1 MKRGKAYEREKKPS
15 IRNIKEKRNRRNMS
29 GNYGKVYLVG
39 SGPGDPELLTLKARR
54 LIDSAEV
61 IIYDQLPGK
70 AILDSMPASAEKIDV
85 GKCAG
90 NHTMNQ
96 TEINKVLVQKAKE
109 GKMVVRLKGG
119 DPYVFGRGGEEA
131 EVLVAEGIEFEVVPG
146 ITSAISVPAY
156 AGIPVTHRESTS
168 MVTFITGH
176 EDTTKPESW
185 LDWETLA
192 KFGGTIVILMGVK
205 MLNRNVEELMK
216 HGKDPDTPVAIIER
230 GTRADQRV
238 TVGTLANIAELA
250 KARKVKAPAITVIG
264 DVVKLHD
271 ILGEQRTGT
280 EF

>member
-1 MKRGKAYEREKKPS
+1 
-15 IRNIKEKRNRRNMS
+15 MS

-70 AILDSMPASAEKIDV
+70 AILDSMPANAEKIDV
-85 GKCAG
+85 GKYAG
-90 NHTMNQ
+90 NHTLTQ
-96 TEINKVLVQKAKE
+96 AEINGLIVQKSKE
-109 GKMVVRLKGG
+109 GKIVVRLKGG

-146 ITSAISVPAY
+146 ITSAIAVPAY

-176 EDTTKPESW
+176 EDPTKPESG

-205 MLNRNVEELMK
+205 MLGRNTEELIK
-216 HGKDPDTPVAIIER
+216 HGKDPDTPVAVIER
-230 GTRADQRV
+230 GTRPDQRV
-238 TVGTLANIAELA
+238 TVGTLENIANLA
-250 KARKVKAPAITVIG
+250 KERKIKAPAITVIG
-264 DVVKLHD
+264 DVVKMHNV
-271 ILGEQRTGT
+271 LGEQHSTT
-280 EF
+280 EY

>member
-1 MKRGKAYEREKKPS
+1 
-15 IRNIKEKRNRRNMS
+15 MS
-29 GNYGKVYLVG
+29 ENYGKVYLVG

-54 LIDSAEV
+54 LIDNAEV

-70 AILDSMPASAEKIDV
+70 AILDSMPTSAEKIDV
-85 GKCAG
+85 GKYAG
-90 NHTMNQ
+90 NHTLTQ
-96 TEINKVLVQKAKE
+96 VEINGLLVQKAKE

-131 EVLVAEGIEFEVVPG
+131 EVLVAEGIKFEVVPG
-146 ITSAISVPAY
+146 ITSAIAVPAY

-176 EDTTKPESW
+176 EDPTKPESG

-205 MLNRNVEELMK
+205 MLGRNADELIK
-216 HGKDPDTPVAIIER
+216 HGKDPYTPVAVIER
-230 GTRADQRV
+230 GTRPDQRV
-238 TVGTLANIAELA
+238 TVGILANIADLA
-250 KARKVKAPAITVIG
+250 KEHKIRAPAITVIG
-264 DVVKLHD
+264 DVVKMHD
-271 ILGEQRTGT
+271 ILGEQHTTT